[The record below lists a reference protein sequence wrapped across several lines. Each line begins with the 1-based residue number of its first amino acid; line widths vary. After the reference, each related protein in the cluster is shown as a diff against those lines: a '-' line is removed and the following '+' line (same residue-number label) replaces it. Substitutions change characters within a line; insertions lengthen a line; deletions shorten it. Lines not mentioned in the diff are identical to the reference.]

1 MASVNYRLPWPP
13 SVNVY
18 WRVGT
23 SSKHGVP
30 MQYLSHR
37 AKQFRVDV
45 QAVVWQQHN
54 GPPKKLTGRLAVLLE
69 LSAGT
74 KRKYD
79 IDNFC
84 KSTIDALMHS
94 GVFVDDEQIDELI
107 VKRLHVEAPGCC
119 DVVITELD

>member
-13 SVNVY
+13 SINAY
-18 WRVGT
+18 WATGT

-30 MQYLSHR
+30 MTYLTHR

-45 QAVVWQQHN
+45 WAVVWQQHN
-54 GPPKKLTGRLAVLLE
+54 GPPKKLTGRLAVLIE

-84 KSTIDALMHS
+84 KGTLDALMHA
-94 GVFVDDEQIDELI
+94 GVFEDDELIDELI
-107 VKRLHVEAPGCC
+107 VRRLPVKPPGCC
-119 DVVITELD
+119 DVTVCEV